1 MKVIFKIGR
10 GMLAVIF
17 IGCALLI
24 LVMAFSK
31 QINRTLV
38 PLKIQTIAG
47 EVKSIVH
54 LDNPQAL
61 NPNP

>member
-1 MKVIFKIGR
+1 
-10 GMLAVIF
+10 MLAVIF